1 MMSTRDE
8 RHSMFATLWFTVAH
22 YCVRRWPWI
31 LVVLVSLVLYPGL
44 ADAESGYAL
53 VMRDHLPRG
62 WRCLL
67 VGSFFA
73 AYMSTVS
80 TQLNWGTSY
89 LVNDVYTRFVRPIAS
104 ESELVRVSRATTLHS

>member
-53 VMRDHLPRG
+53 
-62 WRCLL
+62 
-67 VGSFFA
+67 S
-73 AYMSTVS
+73 
-80 TQLNWGTSY
+80 
-89 LVNDVYTRFVRPIAS
+89 
-104 ESELVRVSRATTLHS
+104 